1 MSTLHY
7 GGEAIAYRVQ
17 LSARPARKLT
27 IKVQP
32 DGQVVVVAPADS
44 SAEQIAAG
52 VSKRARW
59 IWEQLQPIRE
69 RLLHVRPRQ
78 YISGETHFYLGKRY
92 PLKVSEDA
100 RAPQQVKLLRGML
113 CISLHQNRP
122 EKVREL
128 LFAWYRARAREQFSQ
143 RLERL
148 STQVRWLTHK
158 PALRL
163 QTMQTQWGSCSHSGT
178 LTLNPHLVKAP
189 PECIDYVLLHELCH
203 LAEHNHS
210 DAFWRLL
217 GQVMPDWQPI
227 KERLDAMVELYLNDV
242 SG

>member
-1 MSTLHY
+1 MATLHY
-7 GGEAIAYRVQ
+7 GSEPISYELRT
-17 LSARPARKLT
+17 ARGSRRKLT

-32 DGQVVVVAPADS
+32 NGQVLVLAPADAS
-44 SAEQIAAG
+44 TEQISAG
-52 VSKRARW
+52 VNKRARW

-69 RLLHVRPRQ
+69 RLADVRPRQ

-92 PLKVSEDA
+92 PLKVIEEAS
-100 RAPQQVKLLRGML
+100 APPQVKLLRGML
-113 CISLHQNRP
+113 CISLRQAKA

-128 LFAWYRARAREQFSQ
+128 LFDWYKARAREQFSR
-143 RLERL
+143 RLANL
-148 STQVRWLTHK
+148 LAQTPWLK
-158 PALRL
+158 NQPPLRL
-163 QTMQTQWGSCSHSGT
+163 LTMQTQWGSCSHSGT

-210 DAFWRLL
+210 EAFWRLL

-242 SG
+242 G

>member
-1 MSTLHY
+1 MASLHY

-17 LSARPARKLT
+17 HLPRPARKLT

-32 DGQVVVVAPADS
+32 DGQVLVLAPADA
-44 SAEQIAAG
+44 SAEQIAVG
-52 VSKRARW
+52 VNKRARW

-100 RAPQQVKLLRGML
+100 CAPQQVKLLRGML
-113 CISLHQNRP
+113 CISLRQNRP

-128 LFAWYRARAREQFSQ
+128 LFAWYKERAREQFRR
-143 RLERL
+143 RLDNL
-148 STQVRWLTHK
+148 LAQTPWIKS
-158 PALRL
+158 PPPLRL
-163 QTMQTQWGSCSHSGT
+163 LTMQTQWGSCSHSGT

-210 DAFWRLL
+210 EAFWRLL

-227 KERLDAMVELYLNDV
+227 KERLDGMVELYLNDV
-242 SG
+242 R

>member
-1 MSTLHY
+1 MANLHY

-17 LSARPARKLT
+17 YAPRPARKLR

-32 DGQVVVVAPADS
+32 DGQVLVVAPADA

-52 VSKRARW
+52 VNKRARW

-92 PLKVSEDA
+92 PLKIHEDP
-100 RAPQQVKLLRGML
+100 RVPQQVKLLRGML
-113 CISLHQNRP
+113 CITLRQAKA

-128 LFAWYRARAREQFSQ
+128 LFAWYKARAREQFRR
-143 RLERL
+143 RLDNL
-148 STQVRWLTHK
+148 LPQTPWIKS
-158 PALRL
+158 PPPLRL
-163 QTMQTQWGSCSHSGT
+163 LTMQTQWGSCSHSGT

-210 DAFWRLL
+210 EAFWRLL

-242 SG
+242 R

>member
-1 MSTLHY
+1 MASLHY
-7 GGEAIAYRVQ
+7 GGETIAYRVQ
-17 LSARPARKLT
+17 LLPRPARKLT

-32 DGQVVVVAPADS
+32 DGQVLVLAPEDT
-44 SAEQIAAG
+44 SAEQISAG
-52 VSKRARW
+52 VNKRARW

-78 YISGETHFYLGKRY
+78 YISGENHFYLGKRY
-92 PLKVSEDA
+92 PLKVSESSST
-100 RAPQQVKLLRGML
+100 PQQVKLLRGML
-113 CISLHQNRP
+113 CISVRHNRP

-128 LFAWYRARAREQFSQ
+128 LFAWYKARAREQFSQ
-143 RLERL
+143 RLQRL
-148 STQVRWLTHK
+148 TPQARWLTQQ

-163 QTMQTQWGSCSHSGT
+163 LTMQTQWGSCSHSGT

-210 DAFWRLL
+210 EAFWRLL
-217 GQVMPDWQPI
+217 DQLMPDWQPI
-227 KERLDAMVELYLNDV
+227 KARLDEMVELYLNDV
-242 SG
+242 R